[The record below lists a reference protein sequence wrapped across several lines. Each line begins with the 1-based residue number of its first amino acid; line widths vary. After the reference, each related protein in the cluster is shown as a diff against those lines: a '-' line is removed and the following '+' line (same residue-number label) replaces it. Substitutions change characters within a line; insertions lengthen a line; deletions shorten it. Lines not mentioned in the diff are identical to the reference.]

1 MRSKLI
7 LALLAATVFTSCG
20 EPQSS
25 LTGTW
30 QGRRFGSD
38 VWNMTIDG
46 SHGRLSGTYA
56 IQWAEDPPEV
66 GGPLSGSRYGPD
78 VLIEFGVQVA
88 AGSATCRFEARLSD
102 DVLLSGETVCRLPDS
117 SEFQAG
123 RLGLRKEG

>member
-1 MRSKLI
+1 MRPKPI
-7 LALLAATVFTSCG
+7 LALLAAAVFTSCG

-56 IQWAEDPPEV
+56 IEWAEEPSKV

-88 AGSATCRFEARLSD
+88 AGDAMCRFEARLSD
-102 DVLLSGETVCRLPDS
+102 DVLLSGKTACRLPGS
-117 SEFQAG
+117 SEFQTG
-123 RLGLRKEG
+123 HLSLRKGG